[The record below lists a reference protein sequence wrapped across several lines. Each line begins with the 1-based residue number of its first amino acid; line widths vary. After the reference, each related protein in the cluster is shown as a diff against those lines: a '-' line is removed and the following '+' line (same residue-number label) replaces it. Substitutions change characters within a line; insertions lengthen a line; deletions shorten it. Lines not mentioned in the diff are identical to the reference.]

1 MIAVLM
7 GVSGSGKTTIGER
20 LAVEMG
26 WPFYDGDDFHPR
38 TNIEKMRGGVAL
50 TDEDRGVWLDRL
62 RDFMRQLIDQEKSA
76 IVACSALKEA
86 YRRRLKS
93 GSPHITFV
101 YLKGDFD
108 LIQRRMQD
116 RAGHFMKAGLLESQ
130 FETLEEPD
138 DAVTVDI
145 ANDPA
150 TVVRIIKRK
159 LSL

>member
-1 MIAVLM
+1 M
-7 GVSGSGKTTIGER
+7 
-20 LAVEMG
+20 
-26 WPFYDGDDFHPR
+26 
-38 TNIEKMRGGVAL
+38 
-50 TDEDRGVWLDRL
+50 
-62 RDFMRQLIDQEKSA
+62 
-76 IVACSALKEA
+76 
-86 YRRRLKS
+86 
-93 GSPHITFV
+93 FV